1 MTCKG
6 AETRKS
12 RPGRIALRDNADKM
26 FAQLSSDPRITYA
39 KCGNKTGSSTMTD
52 DKISKS
58 TRNDSEISPS
68 YPDPS
73 TPIEVIDMHTGGE
86 PLRIIT
92 SGYPEIP
99 GQDILA
105 KRRYAK
111 EHLDHLRRFLMFEP
125 RGHFDMYGAILVEPS
140 LPDADLAVLFIH
152 NEGYSTMCGHAI
164 IALGRYAIDYGLV
177 KAIEPITVVN
187 IECPCG
193 LVRAEVEVNDG
204 KTGKVRFSSV
214 PSFMFAGDVSL
225 QLADGTPFKT
235 DIGYGGAFYAIL
247 DAGQFDITIRP
258 ENVGALTRLADEICQ
273 AVNNSVSLSHPEHA
287 DLAFLY
293 GAILTDGRDAYA
305 PSPTRNICVFAKNQV
320 DRSPT
325 GSGVSAR
332 LAIQHAKGLI
342 TPGQVRVFE
351 SVIGS
356 SFEGSVEA
364 TTRCGP
370 HDAIIAS
377 VIGKAHYS
385 GKASF
390 WYEEDDHVG
399 RGFVLG

>member
-1 MTCKG
+1 MPHPI
-6 AETRKS
+6 S
-12 RPGRIALRDNADKM
+12 
-26 FAQLSSDPRITYA
+26 
-39 KCGNKTGSSTMTD
+39 TGSRTKDLSTSDAYPTA
-52 DKISKS
+52 S
-58 TRNDSEISPS
+58 SPI
-68 YPDPS
+68 D
-73 TPIEVIDMHTGGE
+73 VIDMHTGGE

-92 SGYPEIP
+92 SGYPDIP
-99 GQDILA
+99 GADILA

-125 RGHFDMYGAILVEPS
+125 RGHYDMYGAILVKPS

-177 KAIEPITVVN
+177 KAVEPITMVN

-193 LVRAEVEVNDG
+193 LVRAEVEVNNG

-214 PSFMFAGDVSL
+214 PSFMFASDLSL
-225 QLADGTPFKT
+225 HLPDGQPFKT

-247 DAGQFDITIRP
+247 DAGQFNIEVTP
-258 ENVGALTRLADEICQ
+258 ENVSSLSQLAKDICT
-273 AVNNSVSLSHPEHA
+273 VINDNVTLSHPDHD

-293 GAILTDGRDAYA
+293 GAILTDGRDAYEDA
-305 PSPTRNICVFAKNQV
+305 VTRNICVFAQSQV

-342 TPGQVRVFE
+342 TPGQRRIFE

-364 TTRCGP
+364 TTHCGP
-370 HDAIIAS
+370 HEAIIAS
-377 VIGKAHYS
+377 VKGKAHYS

-390 WYEEDDHVG
+390 WHEEDDTIGCGFIVG
-399 RGFVLG
+399 

>member
-1 MTCKG
+1 MNDVK
-6 AETRKS
+6 
-12 RPGRIALRDNADKM
+12 L
-26 FAQLSSDPRITYA
+26 
-39 KCGNKTGSSTMTD
+39 
-52 DKISKS
+52 SKS
-58 TRNDSEISPS
+58 ARHDSHIGAT

-99 GQDILA
+99 GHDILA
-105 KRRYAK
+105 KRRYAR

-125 RGHFDMYGAILVEPS
+125 RGHYDMYGAILVAPS

-164 IALGRYAIDYGLV
+164 LALGRYAVDYGLV
-177 KAIEPITVVN
+177 KAIEPVTVVN

-193 LVRAEVEVNDG
+193 LVRAEVNVRDG

-214 PSFMFAGDVSL
+214 PSFMFASDLSL
-225 QLADGTPFKT
+225 SLPDGRSFKT

-247 DAGQFDITIRP
+247 DAGQFDIAIRP
-258 ENVGALTRLADEICQ
+258 ENVSRLTRLSEEIYQ
-273 AVNNSVSLSHPEHA
+273 AVNGAITLAHPDHN

-293 GAILTDGRDAYA
+293 GAILTDGCDAYS
-305 PSPTRNICVFAKNQV
+305 PSATRNICVFAKNQV

-342 TPGQVRVFE
+342 TAGQVRVFE

-356 SFEGSVEA
+356 RFEGSVEA
-364 TTRCGP
+364 TTSCGP
-370 HDAIIAS
+370 HAAIIAS
-377 VIGKAHYS
+377 VTGQAHYS

-390 WYEEDDHVG
+390 WCEEDDHVG
-399 RGFVLG
+399 RGFIVG

>member
-1 MTCKG
+1 M
-6 AETRKS
+6 
-12 RPGRIALRDNADKM
+12 PHDKTPPT
-26 FAQLSSDPRITYA
+26 S
-39 KCGNKTGSSTMTD
+39 
-52 DKISKS
+52 
-58 TRNDSEISPS
+58 RNDSQMVPAYPGPS
-68 YPDPS
+68 N
-73 TPIEVIDMHTGGE
+73 PIEVVDMHTGGE

-92 SGYPEIP
+92 SGYPDIP
-99 GQDILA
+99 GEDILA

-111 EHLDHLRRFLMFEP
+111 DHLDHLRRFLMFEP
-125 RGHFDMYGAILVEPS
+125 RGHYDMYGAILVEPS

-164 IALGRYAIDYGLV
+164 LALGRYAIDYGLV
-177 KAIEPITVVN
+177 KAVEPITTVN

-193 LVRAEVEVNDG
+193 LVRAEVEVHDG

-214 PSFMFAGDVSL
+214 PSFMFADDVSL
-225 QLADGTPFKT
+225 QLADGTAFRT

-247 DAGQFDITIRP
+247 DAGQFDIAITP
-258 ENVGALTRLADEICQ
+258 ENVGRLTRLAEEICQ
-273 AVNNSVSLSHPEHA
+273 AVNDSVTLAHPDHD

-293 GAILTDGRDAYA
+293 GAILTDGRDMYEIPA
-305 PSPTRNICVFAKNQV
+305 TRNICVFAKNQV

-342 TPGQVRVFE
+342 TPGQVRVFA

-364 TTRCGP
+364 TTSCGP
-370 HDAIIAS
+370 HEAIIAS
-377 VIGKAHYS
+377 VKGKAHYS
-385 GKASF
+385 GRASF
-390 WYEEDDHVG
+390 WYEEDDEVG
-399 RGFVLG
+399 RGFIVG

>member
-1 MTCKG
+1 M
-6 AETRKS
+6 
-12 RPGRIALRDNADKM
+12 PHDKTPPT
-26 FAQLSSDPRITYA
+26 S
-39 KCGNKTGSSTMTD
+39 
-52 DKISKS
+52 
-58 TRNDSEISPS
+58 RNDSQIVPAYPGPS
-68 YPDPS
+68 N
-73 TPIEVIDMHTGGE
+73 PIEVVDMHTGGE

-92 SGYPEIP
+92 SGYPDIP
-99 GQDILA
+99 GTDILA

-111 EHLDHLRRFLMFEP
+111 DHLDHLRRFLMFEP
-125 RGHFDMYGAILVEPS
+125 RGHYDMYGAILVEPS

-164 IALGRYAIDYGLV
+164 LALGRYAIDYGLV
-177 KAIEPITVVN
+177 KAVEPVTTVN

-193 LVRAEVEVNDG
+193 LVRAEVEVSNG

-214 PSFMFAGDVSL
+214 PSFMFANDVSL
-225 QLADGTPFKT
+225 QLADGTAFKT

-247 DAGQFDITIRP
+247 DAGQFDIAITP
-258 ENVGALTRLADEICQ
+258 EDVGRLTRLAEEICQ
-273 AVNNSVSLSHPEHA
+273 AVNNSITLAHPDHD

-293 GAILTDGRDAYA
+293 GAILTDGHDAFEA
-305 PSPTRNICVFAKNQV
+305 SATHNICVFAKNQV

-342 TPGQVRVFE
+342 APGQVRVFA

-364 TTRCGP
+364 TTSCGP
-370 HDAIIAS
+370 HKAIIAS
-377 VIGKAHYS
+377 VKGKAHYS

-390 WYEEDDHVG
+390 WYEEDDEVG
-399 RGFVLG
+399 RGFIVG

>member
-1 MTCKG
+1 MPHQISTG
-6 AETRKS
+6 S
-12 RPGRIALRDNADKM
+12 
-26 FAQLSSDPRITYA
+26 RITDLHTLDTYPTA
-39 KCGNKTGSSTMTD
+39 SS
-52 DKISKS
+52 
-58 TRNDSEISPS
+58 
-68 YPDPS
+68 
-73 TPIEVIDMHTGGE
+73 PIEVIDMHTGGE

-92 SGYPEIP
+92 SGYPDVP
-99 GQDILA
+99 GEDILA

-125 RGHFDMYGAILVEPS
+125 RGHYDMYGAILVEPS

-177 KAIEPITVVN
+177 NAVEPMTTVN

-193 LVRAEVEVNDG
+193 LVRAEVEVSDG
-204 KTGKVRFSSV
+204 KTGNVRFSSV
-214 PSFMFAGDVSL
+214 PSFMFASNLSL
-225 QLADGTPFKT
+225 HLPGGQPFKT

-247 DAGQFDITIRP
+247 DAGQFDIEITP
-258 ENVGALTRLADEICQ
+258 ENVSALSQLAKDICR
-273 AVNNSVSLSHPEHA
+273 VVKNKVPLSHPDHD

-293 GAILTDGRDAYA
+293 GAILTDGRDAYEDA
-305 PSPTRNICVFAKNQV
+305 ATRNICVFAQNQV

-342 TPGQVRVFE
+342 APGQHRKFE

-356 SFEGSVEA
+356 SFEGAVEA
-364 TTRCGP
+364 SSRCGP

-377 VIGKAHYS
+377 VKGKAHYC

-390 WYEEDDHVG
+390 WHEEDDIVG
-399 RGFVLG
+399 RGFIVG

>member
-1 MTCKG
+1 MAT
-6 AETRKS
+6 TPHS
-12 RPGRIALRDNADKM
+12 
-26 FAQLSSDPRITYA
+26 
-39 KCGNKTGSSTMTD
+39 KTTP
-52 DKISKS
+52 
-58 TRNDSEISPS
+58 NDSQNAPA

-92 SGYPEIP
+92 SGYPAIP
-99 GQDILA
+99 GEDILA
-105 KRRYAK
+105 KRRYARD
-111 EHLDHLRRFLMFEP
+111 HLDHLRRFLMFEP
-125 RGHFDMYGAILVEPS
+125 RGHYDMYGAILVDPS
-140 LPDADLAVLFIH
+140 LPDADMAVLFIH

-177 KAIEPITVVN
+177 KAVEPVTQVN

-193 LVRAEVEVNDG
+193 LVRAEVEVRNG

-214 PSFMFAGDVSL
+214 PSFMFARDVELHLS
-225 QLADGTPFKT
+225 DGPMFKT

-247 DAGQFDITIRP
+247 DAGQFEIKITP
-258 ENVGALTRLADEICQ
+258 DNVSRLTALSEDICQ
-273 AVNNSVSLSHPEHA
+273 AVKDSMTLSHPDHD

-293 GAILTDGRDAYA
+293 GAILTDGYDDFAA
-305 PSPTRNICVFAKNQV
+305 QPTRNICVFAKNQV

-342 TPGQVRVFE
+342 KPGQTRLFE

-356 SFEGSVEA
+356 GFEGSVA
-364 TTRCGP
+364 DITTCGP
-370 HDAIIAS
+370 HAAIIAS
-377 VIGKAHYS
+377 VKGQAHYS

-390 WYEEDDHVG
+390 WYEEGDEVG
-399 RGFVLG
+399 RGFIVR

>member
-1 MTCKG
+1 M
-6 AETRKS
+6 
-12 RPGRIALRDNADKM
+12 PHDKT
-26 FAQLSSDPRITYA
+26 APTS
-39 KCGNKTGSSTMTD
+39 
-52 DKISKS
+52 
-58 TRNDSEISPS
+58 RNDSQIVPAYPGPS
-68 YPDPS
+68 N
-73 TPIEVIDMHTGGE
+73 PIEVVDMHTGGE

-92 SGYPEIP
+92 SGYPDIP
-99 GQDILA
+99 GTNILA

-111 EHLDHLRRFLMFEP
+111 DHLDHLRRFLMFEP
-125 RGHFDMYGAILVEPS
+125 RGHYDMYGAILVEPS
-140 LPDADLAVLFIH
+140 LPDANLAVLFIH

-164 IALGRYAIDYGLV
+164 LALGRYAIDYGLV
-177 KAIEPITVVN
+177 KAVEPVTTVN

-193 LVRAEVEVNDG
+193 LVRAEVEVSNG

-214 PSFMFAGDVSL
+214 PSFMFANDVSL
-225 QLADGTPFKT
+225 QLADGTAFKT

-247 DAGQFDITIRP
+247 DAGQFDIAITP
-258 ENVGALTRLADEICQ
+258 ENVGRLTRLAEEICQ
-273 AVNNSVSLSHPEHA
+273 AVNDSVTLAHPDHD

-293 GAILTDGRDAYA
+293 GAILTDGRDAFEA
-305 PSPTRNICVFAKNQV
+305 SATRNICVFAKNQV

-342 TPGQVRVFE
+342 APGDIRVFE

-364 TTRCGP
+364 TTSCGP
-370 HDAIIAS
+370 HEAIIAS
-377 VIGKAHYS
+377 VKGKAHYS

-390 WYEEDDHVG
+390 WYEEDDEVG
-399 RGFVLG
+399 RGFIVG

>member
-1 MTCKG
+1 M
-6 AETRKS
+6 
-12 RPGRIALRDNADKM
+12 PH
-26 FAQLSSDPRITYA
+26 
-39 KCGNKTGSSTMTD
+39 
-52 DKISKS
+52 DKIAPQPQ
-58 TRNDSEISPS
+58 NDSAKNSN
-68 YPDPS
+68 YP
-73 TPIEVIDMHTGGE
+73 TKAAPIEVIDMHTGGE

-99 GQDILA
+99 GEDILA

-111 EHLDHLRRFLMFEP
+111 ANLDHLRRFLMFEP
-125 RGHFDMYGAILVEPS
+125 RGHYDMYGAILVEPS

-164 IALGRYAIDYGLV
+164 LALGRYAIDYGLV
-177 KAIEPITVVN
+177 KAVEPVTQVN

-193 LVRAEVEVNDG
+193 LVRAEVEVTNG

-214 PSFMFAGDVSL
+214 PSFMFAADIELSL
-225 QLADGTPFKT
+225 PDGRKFKT

-247 DAGQFDITIRP
+247 DAGQFGVEVTPNNVSTLTQLSEDI
-258 ENVGALTRLADEICQ
+258 CS
-273 AVNNSVSLSHPEHA
+273 AVNAKITLAHPDHN

-293 GAILTDGRDAYA
+293 GAILTDGKDAFEL
-305 PSPTRNICVFAKNQV
+305 SPTRNICVFAKNQV

-342 TPGQVRVFE
+342 TKGQVRPFE

-356 SFEGSVEA
+356 GFEGSVEDV
-364 TTRCGP
+364 TTCGP
-370 HDAIIAS
+370 HPAIIAS
-377 VIGKAHYS
+377 VKGQAYYS
-385 GKASF
+385 GIASF
-390 WYEEDDHVG
+390 WYEEGDEVG
-399 RGFVLG
+399 RGFIVG

>member
-1 MTCKG
+1 M
-6 AETRKS
+6 
-12 RPGRIALRDNADKM
+12 N
-26 FAQLSSDPRITYA
+26 
-39 KCGNKTGSSTMTD
+39 
-52 DKISKS
+52 
-58 TRNDSEISPS
+58 SPS
-68 YPDPS
+68 RDSQAKSDSHQSPVYPDLS
-73 TPIEVIDMHTGGE
+73 APIEVIDMHTGGE

-92 SGYPEIP
+92 SGYPAIP
-99 GQDILA
+99 GDDILA
-105 KRRYAK
+105 KRRYARD
-111 EHLDHLRRFLMFEP
+111 HLDHLRRFVMFEP
-125 RGHFDMYGAILVEPS
+125 RGHYDMYGAILVEPS
-140 LPDADLAVLFIH
+140 LSDADLAVLFIH

-177 KAIEPITVVN
+177 KAVEPITHVN

-193 LVRAEVEVNDG
+193 LVRAEVEVANG

-214 PSFMFAGDVSL
+214 PSFMFAGDL
-225 QLADGTPFKT
+225 DLALPDGRAFKT

-247 DAGQFDITIRP
+247 DAGQFDIAIIP
-258 ENVGALTRLADEICQ
+258 GNVSRLTALSEEICQ
-273 AVNNSVSLSHPEHA
+273 AVNDSIRLSHPDHD

-293 GAILTDGRDAYA
+293 GAILTDGRDAFS
-305 PSPTRNICVFAKNQV
+305 PEPTRNICVFAENQV

-342 TPGQVRVFE
+342 KPGQTRQFE

-356 SFEGSVEA
+356 GFEGSVGA
-364 TTRCGP
+364 VTSCGL

-377 VIGKAHYS
+377 VSGQAHYS

-390 WYEEDDHVG
+390 WYEEGDLVG
-399 RGFVLG
+399 QGFIVR

>member
-1 MTCKG
+1 M
-6 AETRKS
+6 
-12 RPGRIALRDNADKM
+12 N
-26 FAQLSSDPRITYA
+26 
-39 KCGNKTGSSTMTD
+39 
-52 DKISKS
+52 
-58 TRNDSEISPS
+58 SPS
-68 YPDPS
+68 RDSQAKSDSHQSPVYPDLS
-73 TPIEVIDMHTGGE
+73 APIEVIDMHTGGE

-92 SGYPEIP
+92 SGYPVIP
-99 GQDILA
+99 GDDILA
-105 KRRYAK
+105 KRRYARD
-111 EHLDHLRRFLMFEP
+111 HLDHLRRFVMFEP
-125 RGHFDMYGAILVEPS
+125 RGHYDMYGAVLVEPS

-177 KAIEPITVVN
+177 KAVEPITHVN

-193 LVRAEVEVNDG
+193 LVRAEVEVANG

-214 PSFMFAGDVSL
+214 PSFMFAGDL
-225 QLADGTPFKT
+225 DLALPDGRAFKT

-247 DAGQFDITIRP
+247 DAGQFDIAITP
-258 ENVGALTRLADEICQ
+258 GNVSRLTALSEEICK
-273 AVNNSVSLSHPEHA
+273 AVNDSIRLSHPDHD

-293 GAILTDGRDAYA
+293 GAILTDGRDAFS
-305 PSPTRNICVFAKNQV
+305 PEPTRNICVFAENQV

-342 TPGQVRVFE
+342 KPGQTRQFE

-356 SFEGSVEA
+356 GFEGSVGA
-364 TTRCGP
+364 VTSCGP

-377 VIGKAHYS
+377 VSGQAHYS

-390 WYEEDDHVG
+390 WYEEGDLVG
-399 RGFVLG
+399 QGFIVR